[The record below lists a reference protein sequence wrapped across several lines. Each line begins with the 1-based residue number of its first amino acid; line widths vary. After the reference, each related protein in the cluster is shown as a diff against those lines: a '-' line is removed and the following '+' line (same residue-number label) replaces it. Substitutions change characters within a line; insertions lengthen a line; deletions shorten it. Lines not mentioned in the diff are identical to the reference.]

1 MEKIF
6 VGLLILAA
14 IINAAPTSTDKV
26 TSVIPNQADKMTGPT
41 YLYYEG
47 VRKGAAT
54 FKVTQNCD
62 FISGS

>member
-14 IINAAPTSTDKV
+14 IANAAPTSGGPPM
-26 TSVIPNQADKMTGPT
+26 IPNQADIMTGPT
-41 YLYYEG
+41 YAYYEG
-47 VRKGAAT
+47 VHKWAAT
-54 FKVTQNCD
+54 FKITQNGH